1 MPPTPEEL
9 QAQLAELQ
17 AKVTDLSASNA
28 ALNSKNRELLGE
40 KKGMGEKLSFLTDKL
55 GVKVDDPDA
64 IDQAA
69 ALLEQARNP
78 GAKPAAKDDKQVE
91 KLRTQMQ
98 EEIAKRE
105 KEASSWRGRFENTL
119 VEREIAEA
127 LAAEGGIPD
136 LLLPMMRG
144 QVRVVEEGGNF
155 SAQVHD
161 SDGSARLVAG
171 KPMTARQLVQS
182 LKADPKFGGAFLAS
196 GASGSGASSTSGQRP
211 NTGEKT
217 SFDKIKSGLATL
229 K

>member
-1 MPPTPEEL
+1 MPPSPEEL

-28 ALNSKNRELLGE
+28 ALNAKNRELLGE

-55 GVKVDDPDA
+55 GVKIDDEEA
-64 IDQAA
+64 LEAAAA
-69 ALLEQARNP
+69 ALEAARNP
-78 GAKPAAKDDKQVE
+78 DGKKGEKPDKQVE
-91 KLRTQMQ
+91 KLRAQMQ

-105 KEASSWRGRFENTL
+105 KEATAWRGRFENAL
-119 VEREIAEA
+119 IEREIAEA

-144 QVRVVEEGGNF
+144 QVRVVQDGDTF

-171 KPMTARQLVQS
+171 KPMTARQLVQT
-182 LKADPKFGGAFLAS
+182 LKADKKFGGAFLAS

-211 NTGEKT
+211 NTGEK
-217 SFDKIKSGLATL
+217 SSLDKIKSGLAKL
-229 K
+229 